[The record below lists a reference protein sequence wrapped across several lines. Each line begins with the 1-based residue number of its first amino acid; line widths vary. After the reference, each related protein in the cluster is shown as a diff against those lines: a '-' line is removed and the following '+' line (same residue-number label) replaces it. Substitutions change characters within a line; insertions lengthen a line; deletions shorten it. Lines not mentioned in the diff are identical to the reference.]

1 MLIGV
6 AFDLDVDNLIMACM
20 VRSHPCQA
28 ISVRLIGRKDVC
40 DFFPRLKIVL
50 LNDRLVLI
58 EGLICTL
65 SYLRIALVL
74 AELFHFA

>member
-6 AFDLDVDNLIMACM
+6 AFDLNIDNLIMAC
-20 VRSHPCQA
+20 SHPGQA